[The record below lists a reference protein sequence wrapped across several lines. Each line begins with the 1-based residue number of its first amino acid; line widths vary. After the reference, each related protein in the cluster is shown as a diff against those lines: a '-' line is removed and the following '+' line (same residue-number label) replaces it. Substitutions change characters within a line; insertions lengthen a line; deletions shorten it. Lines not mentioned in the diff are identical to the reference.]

1 MLVDKIRIK
10 DLEVTAQIGVSAEER
25 SRPQRLLVSVDLERD
40 LAEAG
45 RSDTES
51 TTTAYDE
58 VAALIQQEIAGR
70 PRKLIEAVAD
80 DVASAILSKKMAV
93 AITVEVKKFS
103 VPQCRYVS
111 VEIHRE
117 Q

>member
-1 MLVDKIRIK
+1 MDKIRIK
-10 DLEVTAQIGVSAEER
+10 DLEVFARVGVTTEER
-25 SRPQRLLVSVDLERD
+25 ARPQRLLVSVDLERD

-51 TTTAYDE
+51 TTAAYDE
-58 VAALIQQEIAGR
+58 VAEMIQREVGSR
-70 PRKLIEAVAD
+70 PRKLIEAVAN
-80 DVASAILSKKMAV
+80 DVAWAILSRKMAV

-103 VPQCRYVS
+103 VPQSRYVA